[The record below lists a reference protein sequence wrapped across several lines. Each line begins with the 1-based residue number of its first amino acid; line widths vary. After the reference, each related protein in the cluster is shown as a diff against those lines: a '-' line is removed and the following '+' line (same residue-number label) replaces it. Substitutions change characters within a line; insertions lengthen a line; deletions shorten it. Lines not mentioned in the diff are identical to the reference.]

1 MICRHFGRYYSSETL
16 NRFLRPSTEGV
27 SVKGMANLCEI
38 IGIDTI
44 TGKISIDDLAESP
57 LPCVLHWNQNHF
69 VVLYSISGK
78 KTQTKD
84 KRKYHVADPAKGKI
98 QYSTSEMIYHWASNT
113 DSNIDKPTGIAMFF
127 EPLPSFKERQI
138 DNESPRRSFKLLFD
152 YFKAYKKQFASIALA
167 LLIGSALQLVL
178 PFLMQWIVD
187 IGIKNEDIRFIWLI
201 LLGELLIVIGRAGAD
216 FIRRW
221 ILLKISTKINIS
233 LVSDFFIKLLKL
245 PMSFFDTKLMGD
257 LLQRM
262 GDHDRVQTF
271 LTGELLGLVFTI
283 ITFIVLGAMLCVYD
297 IFIFAV
303 FLTCS
308 TIYGMWIASFLS
320 KRKVLD
326 YEVFEKQ
333 AINNNLTYRFIS
345 SIQEIKLQSCEQ
357 RRRLEWEDTQ
367 SNLLNTRLK
376 RLKLQQTQEAG
387 SIFIGEIRNIL
398 ITVLTATAVI
408 NHDMTLG
415 GMLAV
420 QYIIGQL
427 SSPVSQMMGFIYSIQ
442 DVKISMERIN
452 EIHDSKNEQ
461 QASGAI
467 RQFPSDNRDI
477 ELKKV
482 DFKYDIHRSSK
493 TLDDINVLIKG
504 GETTAIVGTS
514 GSGKTTIIK
523 LLLGYYHPLNGKIEI
538 GGHNL
543 NNYNMKWWRGMC
555 GVVMQDGVIFSESI
569 ARNIAVSDG
578 KVDVCRIREAA
589 KIACA
594 DKFIEALPLKY
605 ETKIGPDGMGLSIG
619 QRQRILIARAVYK
632 NPDYIFFDEA
642 TNSLDANNE
651 KEIVD
656 NLTAFFKGKT
666 VVIVAHRLSTVKN
679 ADKIIVIDEGN
690 IVESGTHDSLISA
703 KGYYFNLV
711 RNQIDIGN

>member
-1 MICRHFGRYYSSETL
+1 
-16 NRFLRPSTEGV
+16 
-27 SVKGMANLCEI
+27 
-38 IGIDTI
+38 
-44 TGKISIDDLAESP
+44 
-57 LPCVLHWNQNHF
+57 
-69 VVLYSISGK
+69 
-78 KTQTKD
+78 
-84 KRKYHVADPAKGKI
+84 
-98 QYSTSEMIYHWASNT
+98 
-113 DSNIDKPTGIAMFF
+113 
-127 EPLPSFKERQI
+127 
-138 DNESPRRSFKLLFD
+138 
-152 YFKAYKKQFASIALA
+152 
-167 LLIGSALQLVL
+167 
-178 PFLMQWIVD
+178 
-187 IGIKNEDIRFIWLI
+187 
-201 LLGELLIVIGRAGAD
+201 
-216 FIRRW
+216 
-221 ILLKISTKINIS
+221 
-233 LVSDFFIKLLKL
+233 
-245 PMSFFDTKLMGD
+245 
-257 LLQRM
+257 
-262 GDHDRVQTF
+262 
-271 LTGELLGLVFTI
+271 
-283 ITFIVLGAMLCVYD
+283 
-297 IFIFAV
+297 
-303 FLTCS
+303 
-308 TIYGMWIASFLS
+308 
-320 KRKVLD
+320 
-326 YEVFEKQ
+326 
-333 AINNNLTYRFIS
+333 
-345 SIQEIKLQSCEQ
+345 
-357 RRRLEWEDTQ
+357 
-367 SNLLNTRLK
+367 
-376 RLKLQQTQEAG
+376 
-387 SIFIGEIRNIL
+387 
-398 ITVLTATAVI
+398 
-408 NHDMTLG
+408 
-415 GMLAV
+415 
-420 QYIIGQL
+420 
-427 SSPVSQMMGFIYSIQ
+427 
-442 DVKISMERIN
+442 MERIN